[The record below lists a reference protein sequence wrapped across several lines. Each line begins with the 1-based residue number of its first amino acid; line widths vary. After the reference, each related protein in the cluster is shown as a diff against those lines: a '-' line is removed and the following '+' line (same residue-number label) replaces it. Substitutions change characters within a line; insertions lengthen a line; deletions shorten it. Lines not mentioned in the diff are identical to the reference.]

1 MSEKI
6 DRKKVKIINNRKRAR
21 EIVQEILRFGVNQEE
36 IMHIIYLL
44 SLNLESS
51 EQMKEITSVIKKYT
65 EDINTENKEDIIK
78 SKSKIILQ

>member
-65 EDINTENKEDIIK
+65 EDINTEEKEGNINNKP
-78 SKSKIILQ
+78 KIILQ

>member
-6 DRKKVKIINNRKRAR
+6 DRKKVRIVNDRKRAR
-21 EIVQEILRFGVNQEE
+21 EIVHEILRFGVNQEE

-44 SLNLESS
+44 SLNLENP

-65 EDINTENKEDIIK
+65 ENINAEEKEGNINNKP
-78 SKSKIILQ
+78 KIILQ

>member
-6 DRKKVKIINNRKRAR
+6 DRKKVRIVNDRKRAR

-44 SLNLESS
+44 SLNLENP

-65 EDINTENKEDIIK
+65 ENINAEEKEGNINNKP
-78 SKSKIILQ
+78 KIILQ

>member
-6 DRKKVKIINNRKRAR
+6 DRKKVRIVNDRKRAR
-21 EIVQEILRFGVNQEE
+21 EIVQEILRFGVNQQE

-44 SLNLESS
+44 SLNLENP

-65 EDINTENKEDIIK
+65 ENINAEEKEGNINNKP
-78 SKSKIILQ
+78 KIILQ